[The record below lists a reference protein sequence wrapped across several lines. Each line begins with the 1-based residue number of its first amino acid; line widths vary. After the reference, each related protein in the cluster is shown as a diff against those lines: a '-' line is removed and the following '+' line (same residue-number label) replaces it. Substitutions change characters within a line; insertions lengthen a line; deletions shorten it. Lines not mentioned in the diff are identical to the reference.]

1 MESPRPTEQ
10 SILVTGGAGFIGS
23 HIADT
28 LVDDNDVTI
37 LDDLSTGD
45 PGNIPE
51 SAELIEADIRDT
63 DTLREATAGIDLV
76 FHEAAVV
83 SVNQSVE
90 EPRVSHET
98 NVDATLELL
107 ELARE
112 RDFRIVL
119 ASSCAIYGQPETV
132 PIPETETPDPASPY
146 GLDKL
151 TLDHYARL
159 YHDLYGVE
167 AVPLRYFNVYG
178 PRQSAGDYSGV
189 ISIFLQQALDG
200 EPITVHGDGSQTRD
214 FVHVS
219 DVVRANLLAATTD
232 HVGEAF
238 NVGTGSRTTIRELA
252 ETIRDAADSE
262 SEIVHTDPREGDI
275 EHSCADLEK
284 TRDLL
289 GFEPEVDLESGL
301 RELVEKRRN
310 G

>member
-1 MESPRPTEQ
+1 MRSPRPTEQ
-10 SILVTGGAGFIGS
+10 SILVTGGAGFIGR
-23 HIADT
+23 HVADA

-45 PGNIPE
+45 PGNVPE
-51 SAELIEADIRDT
+51 SAELIEGDIRDA
-63 DTLREATAGIDLV
+63 DLLGEATAGVDLV

-90 EPRVSHET
+90 KPRLSHET

-119 ASSCAIYGQPETV
+119 ASSCAIYGQPEAV
-132 PIPETETPDPASPY
+132 PIPETETPTPASPY

-151 TLDHYARL
+151 ALDHYARL

-178 PRQSAGDYSGV
+178 SRQAAGDYSGV
-189 ISIFLQQALDG
+189 ISIFLRQALDG
-200 EPITVHGDGSQTRD
+200 EPITAHGDGSQTRD

-219 DVVRANLLAATTD
+219 DVVRANLLAAATD

-252 ETIRDAADSE
+252 ETIRDTAGSE

-275 EHSCADLEK
+275 EHSCADIGK
-284 TRDLL
+284 ARDLL

-301 RELVEKRRN
+301 GELVAERRS